1 MASFVAK
8 FIRKCQII
16 ENSVFHLKKKKKKRQ
31 KKNKPKPKIQREI
44 SGNCQK
50 VLYFDIA
57 AKKKILIFPAIKEFV
72 ILEVQPY
79 FQIIN

>member
-16 ENSVFHLKKKKKKRQ
+16 ENSVFHLKRKGKKKGKK
-31 KKNKPKPKIQREI
+31 KPPSPKSREKSQEI
-44 SGNCQK
+44 VK

-57 AKKKILIFPAIKEFV
+57 AKKKILIFPAKKEFV